1 MGHNEKIV
9 STQALVL
16 RDQTGKAYDAA
27 DIGMVILSGPKAY
40 LNTGATWAALN

>member
-16 RDQTGKAYDAA
+16 RDQTGKAFDAA
-27 DIGMVILSGPKAY
+27 EIGMVILSGPVAY
-40 LNTGATWAALN
+40 LNNGTSWVAL